1 MGLSFSNDF
10 KYAAYAIAR
19 SGSDWNEIYVIDIA
33 TQQLTK
39 DKIQWVKFSGA
50 AWKGDGFYYSRYDE
64 PKGVSEFSNQNQFQK
79 VYYHQLGQA
88 QANDQLIFEDKSH
101 PLRYFGASV
110 TENENYLII
119 SASVSTS
126 GNELYYKDLSNPNSA
141 IKPIIL
147 GFDNDTNVLDHQ
159 NGYFIMQTNLDAP
172 NKRVVKVAVEKPDAK
187 NWEDVIPET
196 ENVLNVST
204 CAAATALTFGRF
216 KVNLSQDNILDNGGW
231 ILCACWRWLGESTTY
246 SIHLTPDE
254 VKNKDDSRIVAKLFE
269 LYEVSDAVLAHNSLG
284 FDHKVVQARAIF
296 NGFPPLPQVKVLDTL
311 QLARKYLKLPSNRLD
326 AIGEFFGLGRKV
338 STGGISLWR
347 KVQEGDQQAMKDMVT
362 YCLQDVDLL
371 YDIYLRTRQLG
382 RAGSDFNAALYYDD
396 DLVRCR
402 VCGSSE
408 VELTGRTVE
417 TSLNSF
423 DELRCNECGAV
434 HRHRKPK
441 TSKEKRKSLLM

>member
-1 MGLSFSNDF
+1 MKHSDKIVEKVVKSVGAGISSRQIASELGIGKSTVND
-10 KYAAYAIAR
+10 I
-19 SGSDWNEIYVIDIA
+19 WNRWIENPHPFYNPEDVV
-33 TQQLTK
+33 LTK
-39 DKIQWVKFSGA
+39 TEGPKI
-50 AWKGDGFYYSRYDE
+50 
-64 PKGVSEFSNQNQFQK
+64 
-79 VYYHQLGQA
+79 
-88 QANDQLIFEDKSH
+88 LIFD
-101 PLRYFGASV
+101 
-110 TENENYLII
+110 TE
-119 SASVSTS
+119 T
-126 GNELYYKDLSNPNSA
+126 
-141 IKPIIL
+141 
-147 GFDNDTNVLDHQ
+147 
-159 NGYFIMQTNLDAP
+159 
-172 NKRVVKVAVEKPDAK
+172 
-187 NWEDVIPET
+187 
-196 ENVLNVST
+196 
-204 CAAATALTFGRF
+204 AAATALTFGRF

-246 SIHLTPDE
+246 SIHLTPEE
-254 VKNKDDSRIVAKLFE
+254 VQNKDDSKIVAKLFE
-269 LYEVSDAVLAHNSLG
+269 LYEQADAVLAHNSLG

-347 KVQEGDQQAMKDMVT
+347 KVQEGDEQAMKDMVT
-362 YCLQDVDLL
+362 YCVQDVDLL

-408 VELTGRTVE
+408 VESTGRTVE

-434 HRHRKPK
+434 HRHRTPK